1 MRPAKPAASGLAAP
15 LVSVRGIT
23 KTFANGTTAL
33 DNVSFDVRQGDF
45 LSLVGPSG
53 CGKSTAL
60 RLIARLSSP
69 TSGRIDWAG
78 GPPAPVT
85 SPSSSRRRR

>member
-53 CGKSTAL
+53 CGIDGTAADRAAL
-60 RLIARLSSP
+60 LANIRPYRLG
-69 TSGRIDWAG
+69 GRTDR
-78 GPPAPVT
+78 PPVT